1 MKILT
6 ALVTNHVLI
15 ATVSAWL
22 IAQVVKMTINAI
34 KEKKISPSILFSDGG
49 MPSAH
54 SATVVTLAIMSGI
67 VEGVGSTIF
76 AVAAILAMVVVNDAM
91 GVRLE
96 AEKHAVTIKELAKAN
111 NDIAS
116 EENQVDVS
124 EIKSNVG
131 HTGIEVVAGIITGIV
146 TSVLYAL
153 IIL

>member
-22 IAQVVKMTINAI
+22 IAQVVKMTINAV

-76 AVAAILAMVVVNDAM
+76 AIAAILAMVVALVGDVEVNNM
-91 GVRLE
+91 RFHFLFPFLGF
-96 AEKHAVTIKELAKAN
+96 
-111 NDIAS
+111 
-116 EENQVDVS
+116 
-124 EIKSNVG
+124 
-131 HTGIEVVAGIITGIV
+131 
-146 TSVLYAL
+146 
-153 IIL
+153 